1 MSAGFPLQFFNVAF
15 HCVPRRFFANDRQH
29 LGLCHSR
36 LKLRK
41 PLVHLTT
48 DANQEGDGYQER
60 AIEREVIF
68 QEEEVR

>member
-1 MSAGFPLQFFNVAF
+1 
-15 HCVPRRFFANDRQH
+15 